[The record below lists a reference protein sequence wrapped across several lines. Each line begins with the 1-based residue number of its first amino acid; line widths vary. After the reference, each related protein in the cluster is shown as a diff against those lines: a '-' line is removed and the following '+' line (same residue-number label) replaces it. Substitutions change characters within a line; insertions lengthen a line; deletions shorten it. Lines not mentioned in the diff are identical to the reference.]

1 MLWKARGQSSWS
13 GYGGSASK
21 NKARA
26 KLRGPTAVRTVCEP
40 SGINPVAQT
49 KEWVWREGSSV

>member
-1 MLWKARGQSSWS
+1 MESQGPEFLERIW
-13 GYGGSASK
+13 GSASK

-26 KLRGPTAVRTVCEP
+26 NLRGPTAVRTVCEP
-40 SGINPVAQT
+40 SGINPMAQT

>member
-1 MLWKARGQSSWS
+1 MESQGPEFLERVW
-13 GYGGSASK
+13 GSASK

-26 KLRGPTAVRTVCEP
+26 NLRGPTAVRTVCEP
-40 SGINPVAQT
+40 SGINPMAQT

>member
-1 MLWKARGQSSWS
+1 MLWKARGQVVEGVWE
-13 GYGGSASK
+13 SASK
-21 NKARA
+21 NTARS
-26 KLRGPTAVRTVCEP
+26 KPRGPIAVRTVWEP